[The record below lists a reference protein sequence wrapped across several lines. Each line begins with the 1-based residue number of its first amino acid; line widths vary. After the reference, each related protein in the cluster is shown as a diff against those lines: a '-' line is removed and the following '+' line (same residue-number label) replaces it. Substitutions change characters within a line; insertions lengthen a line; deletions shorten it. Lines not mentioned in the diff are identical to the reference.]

1 MPRPPVLLPTAVDD
15 ASITEDLLVRHGPY
29 WPVQRYVSNDAEY
42 AALSGGPKDARMP
55 VAPVFRGNW
64 AQPGEVLPGV
74 EPLLHNERF
83 VNAARRLFGAELV
96 RPTTV
101 YVNLTHQMPFP
112 QGPGHTDVPAFR
124 GFDRSAYPITFLTLM
139 GLSGLFEDARVKV
152 ATAVCW
158 FYRGRDGGFEYWPD
172 GPDAPPVV
180 HEGEIW
186 NTGVVADNDF
196 MWHRARAVGR
206 PEDGLEFI
214 TLDAEL
220 VARDDGWAIVQGGV
234 EQQRFNREA
243 LRVSLSW
250 KAIAFADEAE
260 RRQHDEHTADLT
272 SSEVLHR
279 FERDLRSRGRR
290 VAIPDDPFR
299 DPGFI
304 GLLHDEY
311 VRTPSTS
318 STGRTGTS
326 GPG

>member
-1 MPRPPVLLPTAVDD
+1 MLLRPPVLLPIAVDD
-15 ASITEDLLVRHGPY
+15 PSITEDLLVRYGPY

-42 AALSGGPKDARMP
+42 AALSGGPKGVTMP

-64 AQPGEVLPGV
+64 ALPGEVLPGV

-83 VNAARRLFGAELV
+83 VDGARRLFGAELV

-124 GFDRSAYPITFLTLM
+124 GFDRSTYPITFLTLM

-152 ATAVCW
+152 ATAVSW
-158 FYRGRDGGFEYWPD
+158 FYRGQDGGFEYWPG

-180 HEGEIW
+180 HEGDIW
-186 NTGVVADNDF
+186 NTGIVADNDF

-206 PEDGLEFI
+206 PRDGLELI
-214 TLDAEL
+214 TLDTEL
-220 VARDDGWAIVQGGV
+220 VSGAGAWAIVQDGV
-234 EQQRFNREA
+234 EQRRFGREA

-250 KAIAFADEAE
+250 KALAFVDETE
-260 RRQHDEHTADLT
+260 RRHYDEHTADLAVP
-272 SSEVLHR
+272 EVLRR
-279 FERDLRSRGRR
+279 FERDLTSRGRR
-290 VAIPDDPFR
+290 VVIPGDPFR
-299 DPGFI
+299 DPDFI

-311 VRTPSTS
+311 VCTP
-318 STGRTGTS
+318 GTHAA
-326 GPG
+326 